1 MSARW
6 ILGVLAVV
14 FAALAIVRLIRNQ
27 ARWDPAAKTWTLIAV
42 IFAIVSFVL
51 WR

>member
-6 ILGVLAVV
+6 ILGVLAVI
-14 FAALAIVRLIRNQ
+14 FAALVVVRLIRNQ
-27 ARWDPAAKTWTLIAV
+27 ARWDPAAKAWTLIAV

-51 WR
+51 YR